1 MEKIKEAKLIIIG
14 NDKNN
19 TIIEEEGNYSIVNL
33 TNEKK
38 RINILENDE
47 IIESYI
53 LFSLKTC
60 FIKINSN
67 KVININ
73 EEDLDNKYNDTI
85 IKKIDILRY
94 VKRKNDKSKN
104 KSTRIGIL
112 VYGIDKYKNI
122 YFKYKLNIGIWIP
135 KLIKFN
141 PSNSIYTVYKEIW
154 KDSRREKIVFQNEY
168 NLDKFVKSQKLDI
181 KIFNAVFNKV
191 IKCVNELKYED
202 KSLQTDDYISD

>member
-73 EEDLDNKYNDTI
+73 E
-85 IKKIDILRY
+85 
-94 VKRKNDKSKN
+94 
-104 KSTRIGIL
+104 
-112 VYGIDKYKNI
+112 
-122 YFKYKLNIGIWIP
+122 
-135 KLIKFN
+135 
-141 PSNSIYTVYKEIW
+141 
-154 KDSRREKIVFQNEY
+154 Y